1 MGQKIKTLAKG
12 KFGELLF
19 CTECRKYQFTF
30 NNLFFEFTK
39 HELEH
44 FKNYLFDIDTEYWEY
59 EYPCP
64 KLKKNIPLPTMQN
77 NLVLL
82 FSKEEI
88 EEMKNLLSFERQ
100 PKFKELRLDEID
112 YKLIL
117 N

>member
-1 MGQKIKTLAKG
+1 MDHQIKTLAKG
-12 KFGELLF
+12 KFGELAF
-19 CTECRKYQFTF
+19 CTKCKNYQFTF
-30 NNLFFEFTK
+30 NNLFFQFTRHEFK
-39 HELEH
+39 H

-64 KLKKNIPLPTMQN
+64 RLKRNIPLPTMQN

-82 FSKEEI
+82 FTKEEI
-88 EEMKNLLSFERQ
+88 EAMKQLLSKCQSRYS
-100 PKFKELRLDEID
+100 KLRLDEID